1 MNARVINRS
10 SRGNSMQELIQ
21 KAAVLIEALPYIR
34 DFNGKTVVIKYG
46 GAAMLDPELRRSA
59 AEDIVLMKYVGMNP
73 VIVHGGGPAINR
85 TLKRLDIESKFN
97 AQGLRVTD
105 DATIEVVEM
114 VLAGTVNKDI
124 VSLLNKAGGTAVGL
138 SGKDGNLLYA
148 QKKVPADGSD
158 IGHVGEITQ
167 VNTRVIDTLTAAGM
181 VPVIAPVATDAA
193 GGTWNVNADTVAGEV
208 AGALRAEKLVFLT
221 DTPGLLRD
229 VKDPESLIHQLR
241 RDEVAALTESGI
253 IAGGMIP
260 KVEACIGAL
269 TAGVRKT
276 HIIDGRVSHSLLLE
290 VFTRQG
296 LGTLVSH

>member
-1 MNARVINRS
+1 M
-10 SRGNSMQELIQ
+10 SRPATPESRAES
-21 KAAVLIEALPYIR
+21 LIEALPYIQKFR
-34 DFNGKTVVIKYG
+34 GQTFVIKYG
-46 GAAMLDPELRRSA
+46 GAAMTDPELRRST

-73 VIVHGGGPAINR
+73 VIVHGGGPAINE
-85 TLKRLDIESKFN
+85 TLKRLNIQSSFN
-97 AQGLRVTD
+97 AHGLRVTD

-114 VLAGTVNKDI
+114 VLAGKLNKDI
-124 VSLLNKAGGTAVGL
+124 VSLLNRAGGNAVGL
-138 SGKDGNLLYA
+138 SGKDGNMLFA
-148 QKKVPADGSD
+148 QKKLMPDGSD
-158 IGHVGEITQ
+158 IGHVGEIVQ
-167 VNTRVIDTLTAAGM
+167 VNTRIVDTLTAAGL
-181 VPVIAPVATDAA
+181 VPVIAPVATDAQ
-193 GGTWNVNADTVAGEV
+193 GGTWNVNADTAAGEV

-241 RDEVAALTESGI
+241 VDEVASLRASGI

-260 KVEACIGAL
+260 KVEACITAL

-290 VFTRQG
+290 IFTREG

>member
-1 MNARVINRS
+1 
-10 SRGNSMQELIQ
+10 MQELIE

-34 DFNGKTVVIKYG
+34 DFNDKTVVIKYG

-59 AEDIVLMKYVGMNP
+59 AEDIVLMKYVGMSP

-85 TLKRLDIESKFN
+85 TLKRLNIESSFN
-97 AQGLRVTD
+97 NHGLRITD

-114 VLAGTVNKDI
+114 VLAGMVNKDI
-124 VSLLNKAGGTAVGL
+124 VSLLNKAGGGAVGL

-148 QKKVPADGSD
+148 QKKVMPDGSD
-158 IGHVGEITQ
+158 IGHVGEIIQ
-167 VNTRVIDTLTAAGM
+167 VNTRVVDTLTAAGM
-181 VPVIAPVATDAA
+181 VPVIAPIATDAN
-193 GGTWNVNADTVAGEV
+193 GGTWNVNADTAAGEV

-229 VKDPESLIHQLR
+229 VKDPDSLIHQLR
-241 RDEVAALTESGI
+241 RDEIPSLRDSGV

-260 KVEACIGAL
+260 KVEACVSAL

-290 VFTRQG
+290 IFTRQG